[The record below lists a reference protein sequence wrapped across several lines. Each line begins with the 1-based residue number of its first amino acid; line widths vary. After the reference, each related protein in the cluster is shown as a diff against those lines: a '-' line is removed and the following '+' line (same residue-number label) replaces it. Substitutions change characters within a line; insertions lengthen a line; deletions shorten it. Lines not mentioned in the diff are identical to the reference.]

1 MGAGGATRPRGVGLS
16 RHFANDASFRGP
28 ESGCGL
34 REFHISKSD
43 DATPAVVCPGSPKR
57 FTRARGSLPP
67 QLLSSLLPAPLPT
80 LAPTTYHRTFA
91 PAGLAAQMPFPLL
104 LTLLISAES
113 LSLRDPLPELASGDL
128 TAMREAICLPHLA
141 RAGPWEGNP
150 SAADAWGEGA
160 GASGGPILSKA
171 PVAPSATAR
180 AGARVVGSTVTRH
193 GSSQR
198 GRQALVTPP

>member
-1 MGAGGATRPRGVGLS
+1 MGAEGATRPRGVGIS
-16 RHFANDASFRGP
+16 RHFGNNASFRGP

-57 FTRARGSLPP
+57 LTRAHGSLPP

-128 TAMREAICLPHLA
+128 TAMREAISPPLGKGPAVGGEPFCSRCMA
-141 RAGPWEGNP
+141 RR
-150 SAADAWGEGA
+150 
-160 GASGGPILSKA
+160 SGGVGWPDSQQG
-171 PVAPSATAR
+171 PSR
-180 AGARVVGSTVTRH
+180 
-193 GSSQR
+193 
-198 GRQALVTPP
+198 TPGHSESRR